1 MEKSFITKE
10 GKRVFLNE
18 PFNAC
23 FETKEEGCTVVHLI
37 RTNKLDATTAERLV
51 RLGVLKEYGVPKAE
65 NITINDMFKL
75 IGEWIVGTPDAI
87 ETMIELLNTLPDYI
101 KFEMMLRAAAV
112 LIDRKYPDHINN
124 AKVDKYFTINMTD
137 GKVCEVPKKSIKNF
151 KNFAAFRT
159 LDDIKIATKL
169 LRPLMKHIWPSE

>member
-18 PFNAC
+18 PFNAY

-65 NITINDMFKL
+65 NITIKDMFKL

-87 ETMIELLNTLPDYI
+87 ETIIELLNTLPDYI

-151 KNFAAFRT
+151 RNFAAFRT

>member
-23 FETKEEGCTVVHLI
+23 FETKEEGYTVVHLI
-37 RTNKLDATTAERLV
+37 RTNKLKAATAERLV
-51 RLGVLKEYGVPKAE
+51 RLGVLKEYEVPKAE

-75 IGEWIVGTPDAI
+75 IGEWIVGTPDAVGTI
-87 ETMIELLNTLPDYI
+87 VELLNTLPDYI

-124 AKVDKYFTINMTD
+124 AKVDKYYTINMTD

-151 KNFAAFRT
+151 RNFAAFRT

>member
-23 FETKEEGCTVVHLI
+23 FETEEEGCTVVHLI
-37 RTNKLDATTAERLV
+37 RTNKLEAATAERLV

-75 IGEWIVGTPDAI
+75 IGEWIVGTPDAVGTI
-87 ETMIELLNTLPDYI
+87 VELLNTLPDYI

-124 AKVDKYFTINMTD
+124 AKVDKYYTINMTD

-151 KNFAAFRT
+151 RNFAAFRT

-169 LRPLMKHIWPSE
+169 LKPLMKHIWPSE

>member
-37 RTNKLDATTAERLV
+37 RTNKLKAATAERLV

-75 IGEWIVGTPDAI
+75 IGEWIVGTPDAVGTI
-87 ETMIELLNTLPDYI
+87 VELLNTLPDYI

-124 AKVDKYFTINMTD
+124 AKVDKYYTINMTD

-151 KNFAAFRT
+151 RNFAAFRT

>member
-51 RLGVLKEYGVPKAE
+51 RLGVLKEYGIPKAE
-65 NITINDMFKL
+65 NITIKDMFKL

-87 ETMIELLNTLPDYI
+87 ETVIELLNTLPDYI

-151 KNFAAFRT
+151 RNFAAFRT

>member
-23 FETKEEGCTVVHLI
+23 FETKEEGDTVVHLI
-37 RTNKLDATTAERLV
+37 RTNKLTAATAERLV

-65 NITINDMFKL
+65 NITIKDMFKL
-75 IGEWIVGTPDAI
+75 IGEWIVGTPDAVGTI
-87 ETMIELLNTLPDYI
+87 VELMNTLPDYI

-124 AKVDKYFTINMTD
+124 AKVDKYYTINMTD

-151 KNFAAFRT
+151 RNFAAFRT

>member
-23 FETKEEGCTVVHLI
+23 FETEEEGCTVVHLI

-51 RLGVLKEYGVPKAE
+51 RLGVLKEYGSPKAE

-75 IGEWIVGTPDAI
+75 IGEWIVGTPDAVGTI
-87 ETMIELLNTLPDYI
+87 VELLNTLPDYI

-124 AKVDKYFTINMTD
+124 AKVDKYYTINMTD

-151 KNFAAFRT
+151 RNFAAFRT

>member
-37 RTNKLDATTAERLV
+37 RTNKLEATTAERLV

-65 NITINDMFKL
+65 NITIKDMFKL

-87 ETMIELLNTLPDYI
+87 ETIIELLNTLPDYI

-151 KNFAAFRT
+151 RNFAAFRT

>member
-37 RTNKLDATTAERLV
+37 RTNKLDDTTAERLV

-65 NITINDMFKL
+65 NITIEDMFKL
-75 IGEWIVGTPDAI
+75 IGEWIVGTPDAV
-87 ETMIELLNTLPDYI
+87 ETMVELLNTLPDYI

-151 KNFAAFRT
+151 RNFAAFRT

>member
-23 FETKEEGCTVVHLI
+23 FETEEEGCTVVHLI
-37 RTNKLDATTAERLV
+37 RTNKLEAATAERLV

-75 IGEWIVGTPDAI
+75 IGEWIVGTPDAVGTI
-87 ETMIELLNTLPDYI
+87 VELLNTLPDYI

-124 AKVDKYFTINMTD
+124 AKVDKYYTIDMTD

-151 KNFAAFRT
+151 RNFAAFRT
-159 LDDIKIATKL
+159 LDDIKIATRL

>member
-1 MEKSFITKE
+1 MEKSFVTKE

-37 RTNKLDATTAERLV
+37 RTNKLGAATAERLV

-75 IGEWIVGTPDAI
+75 IGEWIVGTPDAVGTI
-87 ETMIELLNTLPDYI
+87 VELLNTLPDYI

-124 AKVDKYFTINMTD
+124 AKVDKYYTINMTD

-151 KNFAAFRT
+151 RNFAAFRT

>member
-37 RTNKLDATTAERLV
+37 KTNKLDAATAERLV

-75 IGEWIVGTPDAI
+75 IGEWIVGTPDAV
-87 ETMIELLNTLPDYI
+87 ETIIELLNTLPDYI
-101 KFEMMLRAAAV
+101 TFEMMLRAAAV

-124 AKVDKYFTINMTD
+124 AKVDKYYTINMTD

-151 KNFAAFRT
+151 RNFAAFRT

>member
-37 RTNKLDATTAERLV
+37 RTNKLDVTTAERLV

-75 IGEWIVGTPDAI
+75 IGEWIVDTPDAV
-87 ETMIELLNTLPDYI
+87 ETIVELLNTLPDYI
-101 KFEMMLRAAAV
+101 KFERMLRAAAV

-124 AKVDKYFTINMTD
+124 AKVDKYYTINMTD

-151 KNFAAFRT
+151 RNFAAFRT

>member
-65 NITINDMFKL
+65 NITIKDMFKL

-87 ETMIELLNTLPDYI
+87 ETIVELLNTLPDYI

-151 KNFAAFRT
+151 RNFAAFRT

>member
-65 NITINDMFKL
+65 NITIKDMFKL
-75 IGEWIVGTPDAI
+75 IGEWIVGTPDAVGTI
-87 ETMIELLNTLPDYI
+87 IELLNTLPDYI

-124 AKVDKYFTINMTD
+124 AKVDKYYTINMTD

-151 KNFAAFRT
+151 RNFAAFRT

>member
-23 FETKEEGCTVVHLI
+23 FETKEEGCTVVHMI

-65 NITINDMFKL
+65 NITIKDMFKL

-87 ETMIELLNTLPDYI
+87 ETIIELLNTLPDYI

-151 KNFAAFRT
+151 RNFAAFRT

>member
-1 MEKSFITKE
+1 MEKSFITKK

-87 ETMIELLNTLPDYI
+87 ETIIELLNTLPDYI

>member
-1 MEKSFITKE
+1 MEKSFVTKE

-18 PFNAC
+18 PFNTC

-37 RTNKLDATTAERLV
+37 RTNKLDTATAERLV
-51 RLGVLKEYGVPKAE
+51 RLGVLKEYGVPKEE
-65 NITINDMFKL
+65 NITIKDMFKL
-75 IGEWIVGTPDAI
+75 IGEWIVGTPDAVGTI
-87 ETMIELLNTLPDYI
+87 IELLNTLPDYI

-151 KNFAAFRT
+151 RNFAAFRT

>member
-1 MEKSFITKE
+1 MEKSFVTKE

-37 RTNKLDATTAERLV
+37 RTNKLGAATAERLV

-75 IGEWIVGTPDAI
+75 IGEWIVGTPDAVGTI
-87 ETMIELLNTLPDYI
+87 VELLNTLPDYR

-124 AKVDKYFTINMTD
+124 AKVDKYYTINMTD

-151 KNFAAFRT
+151 RNFAAFRT

>member
-37 RTNKLDATTAERLV
+37 RTNKLDAATAERLV

-65 NITINDMFKL
+65 NITIKDTLKL

-87 ETMIELLNTLPDYI
+87 KTTIELLNIFPDYI

-151 KNFAAFRT
+151 RNFAAFRT

-169 LRPLMKHIWPSE
+169 LRPIMKHIWPSE

>member
-18 PFNAC
+18 PFNYC
-23 FETKEEGCTVVHLI
+23 FETKEEGCKVVHLI
-37 RTNKLDATTAERLV
+37 RINKLDATTAERLV

-65 NITINDMFKL
+65 NITIKDMFKL

-87 ETMIELLNTLPDYI
+87 ETIVELLNTLPDYI

>member
-65 NITINDMFKL
+65 NITIKDMFKL

-87 ETMIELLNTLPDYI
+87 ETVIELLNTLPDYI

-151 KNFAAFRT
+151 RNFAAFRT

>member
-1 MEKSFITKE
+1 MEKSFVTKE

-37 RTNKLDATTAERLV
+37 RTNKLDAATAERLV

-75 IGEWIVGTPDAI
+75 IGEWIVGTPDAVGTI
-87 ETMIELLNTLPDYI
+87 VELLNTLPDYI

-124 AKVDKYFTINMTD
+124 AKIDKYFTINMTD

-151 KNFAAFRT
+151 RNFAAFRT

>member
-23 FETKEEGCTVVHLI
+23 FETEEEGCTVVHLI
-37 RTNKLDATTAERLV
+37 RTNKLEAATAERLV

-75 IGEWIVGTPDAI
+75 IGEWIVGTPDAVGTI
-87 ETMIELLNTLPDYI
+87 VELLNTLPDYI

-124 AKVDKYFTINMTD
+124 AKVDKYYTINMTD

-151 KNFAAFRT
+151 RNFAAFRT

>member
-65 NITINDMFKL
+65 NITIKDMFKL
-75 IGEWIVGTPDAI
+75 IGEWIVGTPDAV
-87 ETMIELLNTLPDYI
+87 ETIIELLNTLPDYI
-101 KFEMMLRAAAV
+101 KFEMMLRAAAI

-124 AKVDKYFTINMTD
+124 AKVDKYYTINMTD

-151 KNFAAFRT
+151 RNFAAFRT

>member
-37 RTNKLDATTAERLV
+37 KTNKLDATTAERLV

-65 NITINDMFKL
+65 NITIKDMFKL

-87 ETMIELLNTLPDYI
+87 ETVIELLNTLPDYI

-151 KNFAAFRT
+151 RNFAAFRT